1 MWSGGEGVAE
11 RSRGQSRGRLL
22 VVDDDPALGA
32 LVGSVGE
39 ALGFDVA
46 ITGNA
51 ADFIAAFLDGAPEV
65 IVLESVLPDRD
76 GIELMRWLVAAQ
88 CRARIVVITR
98 FALVYARAMT
108 MLGEALGG
116 LSVTVLTK
124 PVSQEPLRRALLG
137 E

>member
-1 MWSGGEGVAE
+1 MWNGGEGEVA
-11 RSRGQSRGRLL
+11 RSRGQSRERLL

-46 ITGNA
+46 VTESA
-51 ADFIAAFLDGAPEV
+51 ADFIAAFLDRAPDV

-108 MLGEALGG
+108 MLGETLGG

-124 PVSQEPLRRALLG
+124 PVSQERLARVLRG
-137 E
+137 V